1 MAPMLLIQ
9 KEKSSLCWQFD
20 IFIGSEGVIG
30 HWRLPESR

>member
-9 KEKSSLCWQFD
+9 KEKSSFCRQFD
-20 IFIGSEGVIG
+20 VFIGSAGVIG